1 MGFVLIFLI
10 IWICSFA
17 IGRIFSR
24 FSKTYWKNDLVI
36 SFAQSLIIT
45 TILVFIM

>member
-1 MGFVLIFLI
+1 MGFVIIFSS
-10 IWICSFA
+10 IWVGGFV
-17 IGRIFSR
+17 IGRVFSR
-24 FSKTYWKNDLVI
+24 FSKTYWKNDLII